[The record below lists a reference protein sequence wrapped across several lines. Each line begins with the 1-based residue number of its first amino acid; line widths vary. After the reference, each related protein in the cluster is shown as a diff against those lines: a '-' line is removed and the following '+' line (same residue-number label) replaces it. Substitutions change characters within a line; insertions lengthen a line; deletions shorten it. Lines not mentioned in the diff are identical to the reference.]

1 MVDVGV
7 IFSGIKAA
15 VIVLVL
21 LPMNMAFSVV
31 VAALA
36 VRGAVVFTTN
46 VIAKNIVNIITMDI
60 TPDKSLFVF
69 ILDTSFMEIVNC
81 LTQLYTYII

>member
-1 MVDVGV
+1 VDEGV

-21 LPMNMAFSVV
+21 LPMNIAFSVV

-36 VRGAVVFTTN
+36 VRGAAVFTTN

-69 ILDTSFMEIVNC
+69 K
-81 LTQLYTYII
+81 